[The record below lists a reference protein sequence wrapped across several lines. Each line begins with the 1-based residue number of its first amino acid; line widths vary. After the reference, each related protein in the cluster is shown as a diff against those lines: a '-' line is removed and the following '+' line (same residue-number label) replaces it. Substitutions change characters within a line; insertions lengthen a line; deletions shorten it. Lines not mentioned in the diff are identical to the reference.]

1 MQIKNPII
9 LLLLLSLPP
18 YIYIYF
24 RSKKRIVAKY
34 KEFSAVNFISFYKF
48 PKYKE
53 HAGFFFSLLSITALI
68 ISISNPQ
75 IEGSI
80 VSEEKVLI
88 ILLDV
93 SKSMGADDVAP
104 TRFQAALETTNNF
117 LDKVP
122 EGYKVGLITFS
133 EISNILAK
141 PTNDIELVRS
151 KLKNLQLQN
160 GTATG
165 DSLILALSQFG
176 ENSKGG
182 VVVVISDGRQ
192 TAGVTTIENA
202 SGALLAAG
210 VKAYTVALGSP
221 DGKIVVT
228 EGQDGQLA
236 TKVILVPPDPQ
247 GMGMIAT
254 ITGGETYT
262 AFTMDDLET
271 IYKSVSGK
279 LDISPGLVSISWIIS
294 LLALLF
300 AFLSGLFWRLF
311 LIK

>member
-1 MQIKNPII
+1 MQIENPII
-9 LLLLLSLPP
+9 LLFLLVIPP

-24 RSKKRIVAKY
+24 KSKKSKISKY

-53 HAGFFFSLLSITALI
+53 HLGFLFSLISIIALI
-68 ISISNPQ
+68 FSISNPK

-88 ILLDV
+88 LLLDV

-104 TRFQAALETTNNF
+104 TRFEAALETTNKF
-117 LDKVP
+117 LDTVP
-122 EGYKVGLITFS
+122 QGYKVGLITFS
-133 EISNILAK
+133 EISNILSK

-151 KLKNLQLQN
+151 KLKNLELQN
-160 GTATG
+160 GTSTG

-192 TAGVTTIENA
+192 TSGVTTIDNA
-202 SGALLAAG
+202 SGALLGAG
-210 VKAYTVALGSP
+210 VKAYTIALGSP
-221 DGKIVVT
+221 EGKIVVT
-228 EGQDGQLA
+228 EGEGQEIN

-247 GMGMIAT
+247 GMSTIAT

-262 AFTMDDLET
+262 AFTMDDLST

-279 LDISPGLVSISWIIS
+279 LDITPGWVSISWIVA
-294 LLALLF
+294 LFALFFALLS
-300 AFLSGLFWRLF
+300 ALFWRIY

>member
-1 MQIKNPII
+1 MQIENPII
-9 LLLLLSLPP
+9 LLFLLVIPQ

-24 RSKKRIVAKY
+24 KSKKSKISKY

-53 HAGFFFSLLSITALI
+53 HLGFLFSLISIIALI
-68 ISISNPQ
+68 FSISNPK

-88 ILLDV
+88 LLLDV

-104 TRFQAALETTNNF
+104 TRFEAALETTNKF
-117 LDKVP
+117 LDTVP
-122 EGYKVGLITFS
+122 QGYKVGLITFS
-133 EISNILAK
+133 EISNILSK

-151 KLKNLQLQN
+151 KLKNLELQN
-160 GTATG
+160 GTSTG

-192 TAGVTTIENA
+192 TSGVTTIENA
-202 SGALLAAG
+202 SGALLGAG
-210 VKAYTVALGSP
+210 VKAYTIALGSP
-221 DGKIVVT
+221 EGKIVVT
-228 EGQDGQLA
+228 EGEGQEIN

-247 GMGMIAT
+247 GMSTIAT

-262 AFTMDDLET
+262 AFTMDDLST

-279 LDISPGLVSISWIIS
+279 LDITPGWVSISWIVA
-294 LLALLF
+294 LFALFFALLS
-300 AFLSGLFWRLF
+300 ALFWRIY

>member
-1 MQIKNPII
+1 MQIENPII
-9 LLLLLSLPP
+9 LLFLFVIPP

-24 RSKKRIVAKY
+24 KSKKSKISKY

-53 HAGFFFSLLSITALI
+53 HLGFLFSLISIIALI
-68 ISISNPQ
+68 FSISNPK

-88 ILLDV
+88 LLLDV

-104 TRFQAALETTNNF
+104 TRFEAALETTNKF
-117 LDKVP
+117 LDTVP
-122 EGYKVGLITFS
+122 QGYKVGLITFS
-133 EISNILAK
+133 EISNILSK

-151 KLKNLQLQN
+151 KLKNLELQN
-160 GTATG
+160 GTSTG

-192 TAGVTTIENA
+192 TSGVTTIENA
-202 SGALLAAG
+202 SGALLGAG
-210 VKAYTVALGSP
+210 VKAYTIALGSP
-221 DGKIVVT
+221 EGKIVVT
-228 EGQDGQLA
+228 EGEGQEIN

-247 GMGMIAT
+247 GMSTIAT

-262 AFTMDDLET
+262 AFTMDDLST

-279 LDISPGLVSISWIIS
+279 LDITPGWVSISWIVA
-294 LLALLF
+294 LFALFFALLS
-300 AFLSGLFWRLF
+300 ALFWRIY

>member
-1 MQIKNPII
+1 MQIENPII
-9 LLLLLSLPP
+9 LLFLLLIPP

-24 RSKKRIVAKY
+24 KSKKSKISKY

-48 PKYKE
+48 PKFKE
-53 HAGFFFSLLSITALI
+53 HLGFLFSVVSIIALI
-68 ISISNPQ
+68 ISISNPK

-88 ILLDV
+88 LLLDV
-93 SKSMGADDVAP
+93 SKSMGAEDVAP
-104 TRFQAALETTNNF
+104 TRFEAALETTNKF
-117 LDKVP
+117 LDTVP
-122 EGYKVGLITFS
+122 QGYKVGLITFS
-133 EISNILAK
+133 EISNILSK

-151 KLKNLQLQN
+151 KLKNLELQN
-160 GTATG
+160 GTSTG

-192 TAGVTTIENA
+192 TTGVTTIENA

-210 VKAYTVALGSP
+210 VKAYTIALGSP
-221 DGKIVVT
+221 EGKIVVIEG
-228 EGQDGQLA
+228 EGQEIN
-236 TKVILVPPDPQ
+236 TKVILVPPDPA
-247 GMGMIAT
+247 GMNTIAT

-262 AFTMDDLET
+262 AFTMDDLST

-279 LDISPGLVSISWIIS
+279 LDITPGWVSISWIV
-294 LLALLF
+294 ALLSLFF
-300 AFLSGLFWRLF
+300 ALFSAIFWRIY
-311 LIK
+311 LIN

>member
-1 MQIKNPII
+1 MQIENPII
-9 LLLLLSLPP
+9 LLFLLVIPP

-24 RSKKRIVAKY
+24 KSKKRKISKY

-48 PKYKE
+48 PKYKQ
-53 HAGFFFSLLSITALI
+53 HLGFLFSLISILTLI
-68 ISISNPQ
+68 ISISNPK

-88 ILLDV
+88 LLLDV

-104 TRFQAALETTNNF
+104 TRFEAALETTNKF
-117 LDKVP
+117 LDTVP
-122 EGYKVGLITFS
+122 QGYKVGLITFS
-133 EISNILAK
+133 EISNILSK

-151 KLKNLQLQN
+151 KLKNLELQN
-160 GTATG
+160 GTSTG

-192 TAGVTTIENA
+192 TSGVTTIENA
-202 SGALLAAG
+202 SGALLGAG
-210 VKAYTVALGSP
+210 VKAYTIALGSP
-221 DGKIVVT
+221 EGKIVVT
-228 EGQDGQLA
+228 EGEGQEIN
-236 TKVILVPPDPQ
+236 TKVILVPPDPA
-247 GMGMIAT
+247 GMSTIAT

-262 AFTMDDLET
+262 AFTMDDLST

-279 LDISPGLVSISWIIS
+279 LDITPGWVSISWIV
-294 LLALLF
+294 ALLSLFF
-300 AFLSGLFWRLF
+300 ALISAIFWRIY
-311 LIK
+311 LIN

>member
-1 MQIKNPII
+1 MQIENPII
-9 LLLLLSLPP
+9 LLFLLVIPP

-24 RSKKRIVAKY
+24 KSKKSKISKY

-53 HAGFFFSLLSITALI
+53 HLGFLFSLISIIALI
-68 ISISNPQ
+68 FSISNPK

-88 ILLDV
+88 LLLDV

-104 TRFQAALETTNNF
+104 TRFEAALETTNKF
-117 LDKVP
+117 LDTVP
-122 EGYKVGLITFS
+122 QGYKVGLITFS
-133 EISNILAK
+133 EISNILSK

-151 KLKNLQLQN
+151 KLKNLELQN
-160 GTATG
+160 GTSTG

-192 TAGVTTIENA
+192 TSGVTTIENA
-202 SGALLAAG
+202 SGALLGAG
-210 VKAYTVALGSP
+210 VKAYTIALGSP
-221 DGKIVVT
+221 EGKIVVT
-228 EGQDGQLA
+228 EGEGQEIN

-247 GMGMIAT
+247 GMSTIAT

-262 AFTMDDLET
+262 AFTMDDLST

-279 LDISPGLVSISWIIS
+279 LDITPGWVSISWIVA
-294 LLALLF
+294 LFALFFALLS
-300 AFLSGLFWRLF
+300 ALFWRIY

>member
-1 MQIKNPII
+1 MQIENPII
-9 LLLLLSLPP
+9 LLFLLAIPP

-24 RSKKRIVAKY
+24 KSKKSKISKY

-48 PKYKE
+48 PKYKQ
-53 HAGFFFSLLSITALI
+53 HLGFLFSLLSLIALI
-68 ISISNPQ
+68 ISISNPK

-88 ILLDV
+88 LLLDV

-104 TRFQAALETTNNF
+104 TRFEAALETTNKF
-117 LDKVP
+117 LDTVP
-122 EGYKVGLITFS
+122 QGYKVGLITFS
-133 EISNILAK
+133 EISNILSK

-151 KLKNLQLQN
+151 KLKNLELQN
-160 GTATG
+160 GTSTG

-192 TAGVTTIENA
+192 TSGVTTIENA
-202 SGALLAAG
+202 SGALLGAG
-210 VKAYTVALGSP
+210 VKAYTIALGSP
-221 DGKIVVT
+221 EGKIVVSEG
-228 EGQDGQLA
+228 EGQEIN
-236 TKVILVPPDPQ
+236 TKVILVPPDPE
-247 GMGMIAT
+247 GMSTIAT

-262 AFTMDDLET
+262 AFTMDDLST

-279 LDISPGLVSISWIIS
+279 LDITPGWVSISWIVA
-294 LLALLF
+294 LLALFF
-300 AFLSGLFWRLF
+300 ALISAIFWRIY
-311 LIK
+311 LIN

>member
-1 MQIKNPII
+1 MQIENPII
-9 LLLLLSLPP
+9 LLFLLVIPP
-18 YIYIYF
+18 YIYIYLK
-24 RSKKRIVAKY
+24 SKKSKISKY

-53 HAGFFFSLLSITALI
+53 HLGFLFSLISIIALI
-68 ISISNPQ
+68 FSISNPK

-88 ILLDV
+88 LLLDV

-104 TRFQAALETTNNF
+104 TRFEAALETTNKF
-117 LDKVP
+117 LDTVP
-122 EGYKVGLITFS
+122 QGYKVGLITFS
-133 EISNILAK
+133 EISNILSK

-151 KLKNLQLQN
+151 KLKNLELQN
-160 GTATG
+160 GTSTG

-192 TAGVTTIENA
+192 TSGVTTIENA
-202 SGALLAAG
+202 SGALLGAG
-210 VKAYTVALGSP
+210 VKAYTIALGSP
-221 DGKIVVT
+221 EGKIVVT
-228 EGQDGQLA
+228 EGEGQEIN

-247 GMGMIAT
+247 GMSTIAT

-262 AFTMDDLET
+262 AFTMDDLST

-279 LDISPGLVSISWIIS
+279 LDITPGWVSISWIVA
-294 LLALLF
+294 LFALFFALLS
-300 AFLSGLFWRLF
+300 ALFWRIY

>member
-122 EGYKVGLITFS
+122 EGYKVGLITFA

-294 LLALLF
+294 LLALFF

>member
-1 MQIKNPII
+1 MQIENPII
-9 LLLLLSLPP
+9 LLFLFVIPP

-24 RSKKRIVAKY
+24 KSKKSKISKY
-34 KEFSAVNFISFYKF
+34 KEFSAVNCISFYKF

-53 HAGFFFSLLSITALI
+53 HLGFLFSLISIIALI
-68 ISISNPQ
+68 FSISNPK

-88 ILLDV
+88 LLLDV

-104 TRFQAALETTNNF
+104 TRFEAALETTNKF
-117 LDKVP
+117 LDTVP
-122 EGYKVGLITFS
+122 QGYKVGLITFS
-133 EISNILAK
+133 EISNILSK

-151 KLKNLQLQN
+151 KLKNLELQN
-160 GTATG
+160 GTSTG

-192 TAGVTTIENA
+192 TSGVTTIENA
-202 SGALLAAG
+202 SGALLGAG
-210 VKAYTVALGSP
+210 VKAYTIALGSP
-221 DGKIVVT
+221 EGKIVVT
-228 EGQDGQLA
+228 EGEGQEIN

-247 GMGMIAT
+247 GMSTIAT

-262 AFTMDDLET
+262 AFTMDDLST

-279 LDISPGLVSISWIIS
+279 LDITPGWVSISWIVA
-294 LLALLF
+294 LFALFFALLS
-300 AFLSGLFWRLF
+300 ALFWRIY